1 MIIKMTIKEI
11 RKHLFDNDV
20 YTVIGWEKMTNKES
34 RDLLFQ
40 QTNQELLINVI
51 VYKTHLLISY

>member
-1 MIIKMTIKEI
+1 MIIKMTIREI
-11 RKHLFDNDV
+11 RKHLFDNDI

-40 QTNQELLINVI
+40 QTNQELLVNVI
-51 VYKTHLLISY
+51 VYKTHLLLSY